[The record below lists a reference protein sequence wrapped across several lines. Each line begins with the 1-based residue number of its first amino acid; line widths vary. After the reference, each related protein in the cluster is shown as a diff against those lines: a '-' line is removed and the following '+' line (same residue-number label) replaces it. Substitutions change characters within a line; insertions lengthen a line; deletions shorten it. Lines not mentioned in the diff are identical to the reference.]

1 MEEKILQARGEFNKV
16 IDLVTREALDREIH
30 VVEGEI
36 FRMLLRLGR
45 ILLEL
50 FLCSVGTGC
59 VGQTVT
65 MEDGSVLRYR
75 RDSPRKYL
83 SIFGQVSIVRAY
95 YLKDGA
101 KGVFP
106 LEAQLNL
113 PKRMYSYLLQKWMTL
128 WGVRTTYKGAVETL
142 EEFLGLDLAHR
153 PIQRVAQDLTAAVN
167 EFNDSLEI
175 PEASEEGPIL
185 IETFD
190 GKGIPMCKPNPDQPK
205 TADKP
210 GKKKMAL
217 VTATVSGDPHDRRK
231 VEEIADGLVNEGDKT
246 QRSKKNPHPKPYH
259 KRIIASVIQDRS
271 TVMNK
276 AHNAAMSRIHPDTVL
291 KAVVADGEK
300 NLWKFA
306 DELFPD
312 WIQVL
317 DIIHVRDK
325 LWLAAHL
332 HYKKESPDAKEY
344 VIERLI
350 ALLTGQV
357 DMIIEDFHIAMED
370 GSLSSS
376 KAQTLRSKVLGY
388 FVNNRDRMQYDNY
401 LAMGL
406 PIGSGIIEG
415 TCKNLIND
423 RMERSGMRWSPEGAE
438 AILKL
443 RSLHLTGLW
452 NDFWTFRTQREK
464 KAIHSRQGITM
475 KQQSYQYDA
484 DKAA

>member
-1 MEEKILQARGEFNKV
+1 MEEKVLQARAEFNRV
-16 IDLVTREALDREIH
+16 IDFVTGEALTLELH
-30 VVEGEI
+30 CVEGEV

-50 FLCSVGTGC
+50 FLRSVGTGNL
-59 VGQTVT
+59 GRTVT
-65 MEDGSVLRYR
+65 MEDGSVLGYR
-75 RDSPRKYL
+75 RVSPRKYL
-83 SIFGQVSIVRAY
+83 SIFGEVTIVRAY

-101 KGVFP
+101 RGVFP

-113 PKRMYSYLLQKWMTL
+113 PKRKYSYLLQKWMTL
-128 WGVRTTYKGAVETL
+128 WGVRTTYEGAVETL
-142 EEFLGLDLAHR
+142 DDFLGLDLAHR
-153 PIQRVAQDLTAAVN
+153 PIQRVAHDLTAAVN

-185 IETFD
+185 IETLD

-205 TADKP
+205 TPDKP

-217 VTATVSGDPHDRRK
+217 VTATVSADPYDRRS
-231 VEEIADGLVNEGDKT
+231 VEEIADGLLNEGAKT
-246 QRSKKNPHPKPYH
+246 QRSKKTRRPKPHH
-259 KRIIASVIQDRS
+259 KRIIASLTQDRS

-276 AHNAAMSRIHPDTVL
+276 AQAAAIGRIHSNTVL

-300 NLWKFA
+300 NLWTFA
-306 DELFPD
+306 DDLFPD

-325 LWLAAHL
+325 LWIAAHL
-332 HYKKESPDAKEY
+332 YYKKESPDAKEY
-344 VIERLI
+344 VRERLV
-350 ALLTGQV
+350 ALLTGEV
-357 DMIIEDFHIAMED
+357 DLIIEDFSIAMED
-370 GSLSSS
+370 GSLSASR
-376 KAQTLRSKVLGY
+376 AETLRSKVLGY
-388 FVNNRDRMQYDNY
+388 FVNNRDRMQYDQY

-406 PIGSGIIEG
+406 PIASGVIEG

-423 RMERSGMRWSPEGAE
+423 RMERSGMRWSPDGAE

-443 RSLHLTGLW
+443 RSLHLTDLW

-464 KAIHSRQGITM
+464 KVLYSEQGIIQ
-475 KQQSYQYDA
+475 QQSVYQHDV
-484 DKAA
+484 DNAA

>member
-1 MEEKILQARGEFNKV
+1 MEDNILEARQEFNKV
-16 IDLVTREALDREIH
+16 VDFVTKEALDREIH
-30 VVEGEI
+30 IVEGEI

-50 FLCSVGTGC
+50 FLRSVGTGL
-59 VGQTVT
+59 VGRTVT
-65 MEDGSVLRYR
+65 MENGSVLRYR
-75 RDSPRKYL
+75 RTSPKKYL
-83 SIFGQVSIVRAY
+83 SMFGEVVIMRAY
-95 YLKDGA
+95 YLQDGG

-128 WGVRTTYKGAVETL
+128 WAVKTTYEGAVETL
-142 EEFLGLDLAHR
+142 EDFLGLDLAHR
-153 PIQRVAQDLTAAVN
+153 PIQRVAHDLTAAVN
-167 EFNDSLEI
+167 EFNDSLE
-175 PEASEEGPIL
+175 PPDASEEGPIL
-185 IETFD
+185 IETLD

-205 TADKP
+205 TPDKP

-217 VTATVSGDPHDRRK
+217 VTATVSADPYDRRP
-231 VEEIADGLVNEGDKT
+231 VEEMADGLVNEGAKT
-246 QRSKKNPHPKPYH
+246 QHSKKTRRPKPHH
-259 KRIIASVIQDRS
+259 KRIIASLTQDRP

-276 AHNAAMSRIHPDTVL
+276 VQEAAMSRIHPHTVL

-300 NLWKFA
+300 NLWNFA
-306 DELFPD
+306 DELFPG

-332 HYKKESPDAKEY
+332 HYKKESLDAKEY
-344 VIERLI
+344 VKERLVS
-350 ALLTGQV
+350 LLTGEV
-357 DMIIEDFHIAMED
+357 ELIIEDLRIAMED
-370 GSLSSS
+370 GSLSAS
-376 KAQTLRSKVLGY
+376 KAETLRRKVLGY
-388 FVNNRDRMQYDNY
+388 FVNNRDRMQYDKY

-406 PIGSGIIEG
+406 PIGSGVIEG

-423 RMERSGMRWSPEGAE
+423 RMEGSGMRWSPYGAE

-443 RSLHLTGLW
+443 RSLHLTDLW

-464 KAIHSRQGITM
+464 KVRYGEKGIVM
-475 KQQSYQYDA
+475 EQQSFQQDMA
-484 DKAA
+484 NAA